1 MAKSWQQNFGDRVMS
16 DKIFI
21 REERHRTHALETIK
35 ALNIDTVYEVTIKP
49 YKRNR
54 SLEQNSLMWK
64 WYSII
69 ANDLGYITEEI
80 HEEFMRKLLTPTIVN
95 TPSGMVEVYS
105 TKKLKVKEMTAYLEG
120 IERTATEMG
129 IALPRPYENNY
140 I

>member
-1 MAKSWQQNFGDRVMS
+1 MS
-16 DKIFI
+16 DKIYI
-21 REERHRTHALETIK
+21 REERHRNHALDTIK

-69 ANDLGYITEEI
+69 ADDLGYTTEEI
-80 HEEFMRKLLTPTIVN
+80 HEEFMRKLLIPITMQ
-95 TPSGMVEVYS
+95 TPSGLVEVYS

-129 IALPRPYENNY
+129 IALPRPMDNNY

>member
-1 MAKSWQQNFGDRVMS
+1 MF
-16 DKIFI
+16 DKIYI
-21 REERHRTHALETIK
+21 REERHRNHALDTIK
-35 ALNIDTVYEVTIKP
+35 ALNIETVYEVTIKP

-69 ANDLGYITEEI
+69 ADDLGYTTEEI
-80 HEEFMRKLLTPTIVN
+80 HEEFMRKLLIPITMQ
-95 TPSGMVEVYS
+95 TPSGLVEVYS

>member
-1 MAKSWQQNFGDRVMS
+1 MS
-16 DKIFI
+16 DKIYI
-21 REERHRTHALETIK
+21 REERHRNHALDTIK
-35 ALNIDTVYEVTIKP
+35 ALDIATVYEVTIKP

-69 ANDLGYITEEI
+69 ADDLGYTTEEI
-80 HEEFMRKLLTPTIVN
+80 HEEFMRKLLIPITMQ

-129 IALPRPYENNY
+129 IALPRPYQE

>member
-1 MAKSWQQNFGDRVMS
+1 MS
-16 DKIFI
+16 DKIYI
-21 REERHRTHALETIK
+21 REERHRNHALDTIK

-69 ANDLGYITEEI
+69 ADDLGYTTEEI
-80 HEEFMRKLLTPTIVN
+80 HEEFMRKLLIPITMQ
-95 TPSGMVEVYS
+95 TPSGLVEVYS
-105 TKKLKVKEMTAYLEG
+105 TKRLKVKEMTAYLEG

-129 IALPRPYENNY
+129 IALPRPMDNNY

>member
-1 MAKSWQQNFGDRVMS
+1 MS
-16 DKIFI
+16 DKIYI
-21 REERHRTHALETIK
+21 REERHRDHALETIK
-35 ALNIDTVYEVTIKP
+35 ALDITTVYEVTIKP

-64 WYSII
+64 WYTII
-69 ANDLGYITEEI
+69 ANDLGYTTEEI
-80 HEEFMRKLLTPTIVN
+80 HEEFMRKLLTPAHVY

-105 TKKLKVKEMTAYLEG
+105 TKKLKVEEMTAYLEG

-129 IALPRPYENNY
+129 IALPRPYDNNY

>member
-1 MAKSWQQNFGDRVMS
+1 MS
-16 DKIFI
+16 DKIYI
-21 REERHRTHALETIK
+21 REERHRNHALDTIK
-35 ALNIDTVYEVTIKP
+35 ALNIETVYEVTIKP

-69 ANDLGYITEEI
+69 ADDLGYTTEEI
-80 HEEFMRKLLTPTIVN
+80 HEEFMRKLLIPITMQ
-95 TPSGMVEVYS
+95 TPSGLVEVYS

>member
-1 MAKSWQQNFGDRVMS
+1 MS
-16 DKIFI
+16 DKIYI
-21 REERHRTHALETIK
+21 REERQRNHALDTIK
-35 ALNIDTVYEVTIKP
+35 ALDIATVYEVTIKP

-69 ANDLGYITEEI
+69 ADDLGYTTEEI
-80 HEEFMRKLLTPTIVN
+80 HEEFMRKLLIPITMQ

>member
-1 MAKSWQQNFGDRVMS
+1 MS
-16 DKIFI
+16 DKIYI
-21 REERHRTHALETIK
+21 REERQRNHALDTIK
-35 ALNIDTVYEVTIKP
+35 ALNIETVYEVTIKP

-69 ANDLGYITEEI
+69 ADDLGYTTEEI
-80 HEEFMRKLLTPTIVN
+80 HEEFMRKLLIPITMQ
-95 TPSGMVEVYS
+95 TPSGLVEVYS

-129 IALPRPYENNY
+129 IALPRPYDNNY

>member
-1 MAKSWQQNFGDRVMS
+1 MS
-16 DKIFI
+16 DKIYI
-21 REERHRTHALETIK
+21 REERQRNHALDTIK
-35 ALNIDTVYEVTIKP
+35 ALDIATVYEVTIKP

-69 ANDLGYITEEI
+69 ANDLGYTTEEI
-80 HEEFMRKLLTPTIVN
+80 HEEFMRKLLTPTIVK

-129 IALPRPYENNY
+129 IALPRPYDNNY

>member
-1 MAKSWQQNFGDRVMS
+1 MS
-16 DKIFI
+16 DKIYI
-21 REERHRTHALETIK
+21 REERHRNYALDTIK

-69 ANDLGYITEEI
+69 ADDLGYTTEEI
-80 HEEFMRKLLTPTIVN
+80 HEEFMRKLLIPITMQ
-95 TPSGMVEVYS
+95 TPSGLVEVYS

-129 IALPRPYENNY
+129 IALPRPMDNNY

>member
-1 MAKSWQQNFGDRVMS
+1 MS
-16 DKIFI
+16 DKIYI
-21 REERHRTHALETIK
+21 REERHRNHALDTIK
-35 ALNIDTVYEVTIKP
+35 ALDIATVYEVTIKP

-69 ANDLGYITEEI
+69 ADDLGYTTEEI
-80 HEEFMRKLLTPTIVN
+80 HEEFMRKLLIPITMQ
-95 TPSGMVEVYS
+95 TPSGLVEVYS

-120 IERTATEMG
+120 IERTATDMG
-129 IALPRPYENNY
+129 IALPRPYDNNY

>member
-1 MAKSWQQNFGDRVMS
+1 MS
-16 DKIFI
+16 DKIYI
-21 REERHRTHALETIK
+21 REERHRNHALDTIK
-35 ALNIDTVYEVTIKP
+35 ALDIATVYEVTIKP

-69 ANDLGYITEEI
+69 ANDLGYTTEEI
-80 HEEFMRKLLTPTIVN
+80 HEEFMRKLLIPITMQ
-95 TPSGMVEVYS
+95 TPSGIVEVYS

-129 IALPRPYENNY
+129 IALPRPYQE

>member
-1 MAKSWQQNFGDRVMS
+1 
-16 DKIFI
+16 
-21 REERHRTHALETIK
+21 
-35 ALNIDTVYEVTIKP
+35 
-49 YKRNR
+49 
-54 SLEQNSLMWK
+54 MWK

-69 ANDLGYITEEI
+69 ADDLGYTTEEI
-80 HEEFMRKLLTPTIVN
+80 HEEFMRKLLIPITMQ

>member
-1 MAKSWQQNFGDRVMS
+1 MS
-16 DKIFI
+16 DKIYI
-21 REERHRTHALETIK
+21 REERHRNHALDTIK
-35 ALNIDTVYEVTIKP
+35 ALDIATVYEVTIKP

-69 ANDLGYITEEI
+69 ADDLGYTTEEI
-80 HEEFMRKLLTPTIVN
+80 HEEFMRKLLIPITMQ
-95 TPSGMVEVYS
+95 TPSGLVEVYS

-129 IALPRPYENNY
+129 IALPRPYQE

>member
-1 MAKSWQQNFGDRVMS
+1 MS
-16 DKIFI
+16 DKIYI
-21 REERHRTHALETIK
+21 REERQRNHALDTIK
-35 ALNIDTVYEVTIKP
+35 ALNIETVYEVTIKP

-69 ANDLGYITEEI
+69 ADDLGYTTEEI
-80 HEEFMRKLLTPTIVN
+80 HEEFMRKLLIPITMQ
-95 TPSGMVEVYS
+95 TPSGLVEVYS

>member
-1 MAKSWQQNFGDRVMS
+1 MF
-16 DKIFI
+16 DKIYI
-21 REERHRTHALETIK
+21 REERHRNHALDTIK
-35 ALNIDTVYEVTIKP
+35 ALNIETVYEVTIKP

-69 ANDLGYITEEI
+69 ADDLGYTTEEI
-80 HEEFMRKLLTPTIVN
+80 HEEFMRKLLIPITMQ

>member
-1 MAKSWQQNFGDRVMS
+1 MS
-16 DKIFI
+16 DKIYI
-21 REERHRTHALETIK
+21 REERQRNHALDTIK
-35 ALNIDTVYEVTIKP
+35 ALDIATVYEVTIKP

-69 ANDLGYITEEI
+69 ADDLGYTTEEI
-80 HEEFMRKLLTPTIVN
+80 HEEFMRKLLTPTIVK

-129 IALPRPYENNY
+129 IALPRPYDNNY

>member
-1 MAKSWQQNFGDRVMS
+1 MAKSWQRNFGDRVMS

-64 WYSII
+64 WYTII
-69 ANDLGYITEEI
+69 ANDLGYTTEEI
-80 HEEFMRKLLTPTIVN
+80 HEEFMRKLLTPTIVK

-129 IALPRPYENNY
+129 IALPRPMDNNY

>member
-1 MAKSWQQNFGDRVMS
+1 MS
-16 DKIFI
+16 DKIYI
-21 REERHRTHALETIK
+21 REERHRNHALDTIK
-35 ALNIDTVYEVTIKP
+35 ALDIATVYEVTIKP

-69 ANDLGYITEEI
+69 ANDLGYTTEEI
-80 HEEFMRKLLTPTIVN
+80 HEEFMRKLLIPITMQ
-95 TPSGMVEVYS
+95 TPSGIVEVYS

-129 IALPRPYENNY
+129 IALPRPMDNNY

>member
-1 MAKSWQQNFGDRVMS
+1 MT
-16 DKIFI
+16 DKIYI
-21 REERHRTHALETIK
+21 REERHRNHALDTIK
-35 ALNIDTVYEVTIKP
+35 ALDIATVYEVTIKP

-69 ANDLGYITEEI
+69 ADDLGYTTEEI
-80 HEEFMRKLLTPTIVN
+80 HEEFMRKLLIPITMQ
-95 TPSGMVEVYS
+95 TPSGIVEVYS

>member
-1 MAKSWQQNFGDRVMS
+1 MS
-16 DKIFI
+16 DKIYI
-21 REERHRTHALETIK
+21 RGERQRNHALNTIK
-35 ALNIDTVYEVTIKP
+35 ALDIATVYEVTIKP

-69 ANDLGYITEEI
+69 ANDLGYTTEEI
-80 HEEFMRKLLTPTIVN
+80 HEEFMRKLLTPTIVK

>member
-1 MAKSWQQNFGDRVMS
+1 MS
-16 DKIFI
+16 DKIYI
-21 REERHRTHALETIK
+21 REERQRNHALDTIK
-35 ALNIDTVYEVTIKP
+35 ALDIATVYEVTIKP

-69 ANDLGYITEEI
+69 ADDLGYTTEEI
-80 HEEFMRKLLTPTIVN
+80 HEEFMRKLLTPTIVK

>member
-1 MAKSWQQNFGDRVMS
+1 MF
-16 DKIFI
+16 DKIYI
-21 REERHRTHALETIK
+21 REERHRNHALDTIK
-35 ALNIDTVYEVTIKP
+35 ALNIETVYEVTIKP

-69 ANDLGYITEEI
+69 ADDLGYTTEEI
-80 HEEFMRKLLTPTIVN
+80 HEEFMRKLLIPITMQ

-129 IALPRPYENNY
+129 ISLPRPYENN
-140 I
+140 II

>member
-1 MAKSWQQNFGDRVMS
+1 MAKSWQLNFGGQAMS
-16 DKIFI
+16 DKIYI
-21 REERHRTHALETIK
+21 REERHRNHALDTIK
-35 ALNIDTVYEVTIKP
+35 ALDIATVYEVTIKP

-69 ANDLGYITEEI
+69 ANDLGYTTEEI
-80 HEEFMRKLLTPTIVN
+80 HEEFMRKLLIPITMQ
-95 TPSGMVEVYS
+95 TPSGIVEVYS

-129 IALPRPYENNY
+129 IALPRPYQE

>member
-1 MAKSWQQNFGDRVMS
+1 MS
-16 DKIFI
+16 DKIYI
-21 REERHRTHALETIK
+21 REERHRNYALDTIK
-35 ALNIDTVYEVTIKP
+35 ALDIDTVYEVTIKP

-69 ANDLGYITEEI
+69 ADDLGYTTEEI
-80 HEEFMRKLLTPTIVN
+80 HEEFMRKLLIPITMQ
-95 TPSGMVEVYS
+95 TPSGLVEVYS

-129 IALPRPYENNY
+129 IALPRPMDNNY

>member
-1 MAKSWQQNFGDRVMS
+1 MS
-16 DKIFI
+16 DKIYI
-21 REERHRTHALETIK
+21 REERHRNHALDTIK
-35 ALNIDTVYEVTIKP
+35 ALDIATVYEVTIKP

-69 ANDLGYITEEI
+69 ADDLGYTTEEI
-80 HEEFMRKLLTPTIVN
+80 HEEFMRKLLIPITMQ

-129 IALPRPYENNY
+129 ISLPRPYENN
-140 I
+140 II

>member
-1 MAKSWQQNFGDRVMS
+1 MS
-16 DKIFI
+16 DKIYI
-21 REERHRTHALETIK
+21 REERQRNHALDTIK
-35 ALNIDTVYEVTIKP
+35 ALNIETVYEVTIKP

-69 ANDLGYITEEI
+69 ADDLGYTTEEI
-80 HEEFMRKLLTPTIVN
+80 HEEFMRKLLIPITMQ
-95 TPSGMVEVYS
+95 TPSGLVEVYS

-129 IALPRPYENNY
+129 IALPRPYQE

>member
-1 MAKSWQQNFGDRVMS
+1 MS
-16 DKIFI
+16 DKIYI
-21 REERHRTHALETIK
+21 REERQRNHALDTIK
-35 ALNIDTVYEVTIKP
+35 ALDIATVYEVTIKP

-69 ANDLGYITEEI
+69 ANDLGYTTEEI
-80 HEEFMRKLLTPTIVN
+80 HEEFMRKLLTPTIVK

>member
-1 MAKSWQQNFGDRVMS
+1 MS
-16 DKIFI
+16 DKIYI
-21 REERHRTHALETIK
+21 REERQRNHALDTIK
-35 ALNIDTVYEVTIKP
+35 ALNIETVYEVTIKP

-69 ANDLGYITEEI
+69 ADDLGYTTEEI
-80 HEEFMRKLLTPTIVN
+80 HEEFMRKLLIPITMQ
-95 TPSGMVEVYS
+95 TPSGIVEVYS

>member
-1 MAKSWQQNFGDRVMS
+1 MT
-16 DKIFI
+16 DKIYI
-21 REERHRTHALETIK
+21 REERHRNHALDTIK
-35 ALNIDTVYEVTIKP
+35 ALDIATVYEVTIKP

-69 ANDLGYITEEI
+69 ADDLGYTTEEI
-80 HEEFMRKLLTPTIVN
+80 HEEFMRKLLIPITMQ
-95 TPSGMVEVYS
+95 TPSGLVEVYS

-129 IALPRPYENNY
+129 IALPRPYQE

>member
-1 MAKSWQQNFGDRVMS
+1 MS
-16 DKIFI
+16 DKIYI
-21 REERHRTHALETIK
+21 REERHRNHALDTIK
-35 ALNIDTVYEVTIKP
+35 ALDIATVYEVTIKP

-69 ANDLGYITEEI
+69 ADDLGYTTEEI
-80 HEEFMRKLLTPTIVN
+80 HEEFMRKLLIPITMQ
-95 TPSGMVEVYS
+95 TPSGIVEVYS

>member
-1 MAKSWQQNFGDRVMS
+1 MS
-16 DKIFI
+16 DKIYI
-21 REERHRTHALETIK
+21 REERQRNHALNTIK
-35 ALNIDTVYEVTIKP
+35 ALDIATVYEVTIKP

-69 ANDLGYITEEI
+69 ANDLGYTTEEI
-80 HEEFMRKLLTPTIVN
+80 HEEFMRKLLTPTIVK

>member
-1 MAKSWQQNFGDRVMS
+1 MS
-16 DKIFI
+16 DKIYI
-21 REERHRTHALETIK
+21 REERHRNHALDTIK
-35 ALNIDTVYEVTIKP
+35 ALDIATVYEVTINP

-69 ANDLGYITEEI
+69 ANDLGYTTEEI
-80 HEEFMRKLLTPTIVN
+80 HEEFMRKLLIPITMQ
-95 TPSGMVEVYS
+95 TPSGIVEVYS

>member
-1 MAKSWQQNFGDRVMS
+1 MS
-16 DKIFI
+16 DKIYI
-21 REERHRTHALETIK
+21 REERHRNHALDTIK
-35 ALNIDTVYEVTIKP
+35 ALDIATVYEVTIKP

-69 ANDLGYITEEI
+69 ANDLGYTTEEI
-80 HEEFMRKLLTPTIVN
+80 HEEFMRKLLIPITMQ
-95 TPSGMVEVYS
+95 TPSGIVEVYS

>member
-1 MAKSWQQNFGDRVMS
+1 MS
-16 DKIFI
+16 DKIYI
-21 REERHRTHALETIK
+21 REERQRNHALDTIK
-35 ALNIDTVYEVTIKP
+35 ALDIATVYEVTIKP

-69 ANDLGYITEEI
+69 ADDLGYTTEEI
-80 HEEFMRKLLTPTIVN
+80 HEEFMRKLLIPITMQ
-95 TPSGMVEVYS
+95 TPSGLVEVYS

-129 IALPRPYENNY
+129 IALPRPYKNNY